1 MDREESVKLKA
12 KTDQISV
19 DLQTGVSRA
28 PDKGRARV
36 GGGDSEIFFLILNET
51 YVVTLVRTV
60 SVLMMGHNIDFK

>member
-36 GGGDSEIFFLILNET
+36 GGGIQKYFS
-51 YVVTLVRTV
+51 
-60 SVLMMGHNIDFK
+60 